1 MIERASLFNLRVKGR
16 DAEAIYYFIEQA
28 NRPVSYSEI
37 LIYSAKKSLKFK
49 CKTCLKTY
57 SLQEAISNNFSCL
70 ECGKRVEETVISEAL
85 KFLELLSFIKK
96 ISEGNDPEYVLQK
109 KIHLPFNLAIL
120 EAIVSLEDLNYVME
134 YKKALSVCLEY
145 YGKIFK
151 SPQEFATFLN
161 ANIPER
167 TLTINKNKAE
177 NWLLLF
183 SDLGIISRLSGG
195 YIISLDPHLM
205 LELLDIYNKETKSK
219 NRIKLESFLKF
230 IKKFL
235 PSESTLPKAVMH
247 SLQTLERLNKIRLA
261 TSPDDISRKYL
272 FDDGRYIR
280 EVMIIDENS

>member
-1 MIERASLFNLRVKGR
+1 MTERASLFNLRVKGR

-28 NRPVSYSEI
+28 NGPVSYSEI
-37 LIYSAKKSLKFK
+37 LTYTAKKSLRFR
-49 CKTCLKTY
+49 CKTCSKTY
-57 SLQEAISNNFSCL
+57 SLQEAINNNFSCL
-70 ECGKRVEETVISEAL
+70 ECGKRVEETVVSQAL

-96 ISEGNDPEYVLQK
+96 ISEGNDPKYALQRK
-109 KIHLPFNLAIL
+109 VQLPFNLAVL
-120 EAIVSLEDLNYVME
+120 EAIVSLEDLNYALE
-134 YKKALSVCLEY
+134 YKKALSICLEH
-145 YGKIFK
+145 YGKAFK

-161 ANIPER
+161 ANMLER
-167 TLTINKNKAE
+167 TLVINKNKAE

-183 SDLGIISRLSGG
+183 SDLGIVSQLSDG

-219 NRIKLESFLKF
+219 NRIKLEPFLKL

-235 PSESTLPKAVMH
+235 PSESNLPKAVMH

-280 EVMIIDENS
+280 EVIIIDEKS